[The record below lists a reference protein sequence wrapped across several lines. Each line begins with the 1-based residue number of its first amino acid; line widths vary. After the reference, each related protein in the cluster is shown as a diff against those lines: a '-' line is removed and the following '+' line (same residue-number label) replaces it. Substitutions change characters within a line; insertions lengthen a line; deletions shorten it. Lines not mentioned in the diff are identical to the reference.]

1 MNKRK
6 DAALNIAEKLKEAIN
21 RICNKTHLNKKLLP
35 VLALFAAGI
44 IILAADG
51 LVSGISDKTE
61 KPSEINA
68 QVSVNDYVSDLEER
82 ITSIISSIDGA
93 GATRVMITLESGN
106 EDVYLHNYDYGE
118 DVDSSGAGNREMRD
132 EYVIVNAENGEK
144 GIVVRVEEP
153 EIRGVAVVCE
163 GGGNSYVRAEI
174 ISTVTALLNISSA
187 RVSVAKMG

>member
-1 MNKRK
+1 M
-6 DAALNIAEKLKEAIN
+6 NIAEKFSELTN
-21 RICNKTHLNKKLLP
+21 RICEKTHLNKKLLL
-35 VLALFAAGI
+35 VLALFTAGVVVLVVGELVQSI
-44 IILAADG
+44 KSETKENAPITAQMSADNY
-51 LVSGISDKTE
+51 I
-61 KPSEINA
+61 
-68 QVSVNDYVSDLEER
+68 SDLEER
-82 ITSIISSIDGA
+82 LTSMISSIDGA

-144 GIVVRVEEP
+144 GIVVRVKEP

-174 ISTVTALLNISSA
+174 IATVTALLNISSA
-187 RVSVAKMG
+187 RVSVVKMG

>member
-6 DAALNIAEKLKEAIN
+6 NITLNIVEKFREISN
-21 RICNKTHLNKKLLP
+21 RICEKTHLNKKLLL
-35 VLALFAAGI
+35 VLVLFAAGVTVM
-44 IILAADG
+44 AVG
-51 LVSGISDKTE
+51 ELVQSISDETQ
-61 KPSEINA
+61 PTDPVASQMSAN
-68 QVSVNDYVSDLEER
+68 SYVSSLEER
-82 ITSIISSIDGA
+82 LTSIISSIDGA

-118 DVDSSGAGNREMRD
+118 DVDSSDAGNREVRE

-153 EIRGVAVVCE
+153 RIRGVAVVCE

-174 ISTVTALLNISSA
+174 IATVTALLNISSA
-187 RVSVAKMG
+187 RVSVVKMG

>member
-1 MNKRK
+1 M
-6 DAALNIAEKLKEAIN
+6 NIAVKIREITN
-21 RICNKTHLNKKLLP
+21 GICEKTHLNKKLIV
-35 VLALFAAGI
+35 VLALF
-44 IILAADG
+44 
-51 LVSGISDKTE
+51 VSGVVILVAGEFAQGAKDKTKE
-61 KPSEINA
+61 S
-68 QVSVNDYVSDLEER
+68 VSVTSHITSNEYVEDLEER

-132 EYVIVNAENGEK
+132 EYVIVNAENEEK
-144 GIVVRVEEP
+144 GIIVRVEEP

-174 ISTVTALLNISSA
+174 IATVTALLNISSA